1 MSTRLYV
8 EGGGDRNPSKTKCR
22 QAFRAFLLNAGLE
35 GRLPRI
41 FASGGRQRAYDDFR
55 HALGASR
62 DDDRVVLLVDS
73 EGPVAMDVGPWRH
86 LKDRDGWD
94 KPAGADD
101 DHVHLMVQCME
112 AWFLADRTAL
122 AEYFGAGFSES
133 SLPHRT
139 EVEEVSKQDLERGL
153 NAATRNSR
161 PKGTYQKGRDSF
173 AILAELDPY
182 KVANAS
188 PHAKRFLETLRA
200 GAA

>member
-41 FASGGRQRAYDDFR
+41 FASGGRQQAYDDFR
-55 HALGASR
+55 HALDASR
-62 DDDRVVLLVDS
+62 DDDRAVLLVDS
-73 EGPVAMDVGPWRH
+73 EGPVAKDAGSWRH

-94 KPAGADD
+94 KPDGADD

-112 AWFLADRTAL
+112 AWFLADCAAL
-122 AEYFGAGFSES
+122 AGYFGNGFTES
-133 SLPHRT
+133 SLPRRA
-139 EVEEVSKQDLERGL
+139 EVEEVSKQDLERGM

-161 PKGTYQKGRDSF
+161 PKGTYRKGRDSF
-173 AILAELDPY
+173 AILAELDPD
-182 KVANAS
+182 KVARAS

>member
-35 GRLPRI
+35 GRMPRI
-41 FASGGRQRAYDDFR
+41 FASGSRQQAYDDFR

-62 DDDRVVLLVDS
+62 ADDSVVLLVDS
-73 EGPVAMDVGPWRH
+73 EGPVATGAGPWRH
-86 LKDRDGWD
+86 LKDRNGWD
-94 KPAGADD
+94 RPAGATD

-122 AEYFGAGFSES
+122 AGYFGDGFSDN
-133 SLPHRT
+133 SLPRRAD
-139 EVEEVSKQDLERGL
+139 VEEVSKQDLERGL

-161 PKGTYQKGRDSF
+161 PKGAYRKGRDSF
-173 AILAELDPY
+173 AILANLGPD
-182 KVANAS
+182 KVADAS
-188 PHAKRFLETLRA
+188 PHAKRFLEVLRA
-200 GAA
+200 

>member
-8 EGGGDRNPSKTKCR
+8 EGGGDRKPSRTKCR
-22 QAFRAFLLNAGLE
+22 QAFQAFLRKAGLA

-41 FASGGRQRAYDDFR
+41 FASGSRKQAYADFC

-62 DDDRVVLLVDS
+62 DDDLAVLLVDS
-73 EGPVAMDVGPWRH
+73 ECPVAVDVGPWRH

-112 AWFLADRTAL
+112 AWFLADRAAL
-122 AEYFGAGFSES
+122 ARYFGDGFSDN
-133 SLPHRT
+133 SLPRRA
-139 EVEEVSKQDLERGL
+139 EVEEISKQDLERGL
-153 NAATRNSR
+153 NAATRNSN
-161 PKGTYQKGRDSF
+161 PKGAYRKGRDSF
-173 AILAELDPY
+173 AILAELDPD

-200 GAA
+200 KAA